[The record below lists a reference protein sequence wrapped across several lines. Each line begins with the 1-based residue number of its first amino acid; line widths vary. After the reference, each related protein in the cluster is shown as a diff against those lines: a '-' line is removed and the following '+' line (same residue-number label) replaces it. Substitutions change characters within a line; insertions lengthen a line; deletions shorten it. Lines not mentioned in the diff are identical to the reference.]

1 MSVGGQPRQGQKQQQ
16 QAAAAQA
23 RDVVMQVNE
32 RCQRNRWR
40 PSFAVEGPPLGPF
53 WCTVTVA
60 GCAEMAGVAVR
71 GGEAATKKAAK
82 KLAVVAWMEAA
93 DACGV

>member
-1 MSVGGQPRQGQKQQQ
+1 MLGGCSVVADGL
-16 QAAAAQA
+16 
-23 RDVVMQVNE
+23 RDSTVFVS
-32 RCQRNRWR
+32 R
-40 PSFAVEGPPLGPF
+40 PSL

>member
-1 MSVGGQPRQGQKQQQ
+1 MSVGQEQKQQQ

-23 RDVVMQVNE
+23 RDVVMHLNE

-60 GCAEMAGVAVR
+60 GCAEMAGVAVK
-71 GGEAATKKAAK
+71 GGEVATKKAAK

>member
-1 MSVGGQPRQGQKQQQ
+1 M
-16 QAAAAQA
+16 
-23 RDVVMQVNE
+23 
-32 RCQRNRWR
+32 
-40 PSFAVEGPPLGPF
+40 EGPPLGPF
-53 WCTVTVA
+53 WCTVIVA